1 MVLLGPEDAIRR
13 EVSRTLADGGDQHL
27 ILNVGH
33 GVIQQTPE
41 ESVGLF
47 CQLARES
54 QRARTPV
61 SSFG

>member
-1 MVLLGPEDAIRR
+1 MILLAPEEVIRK

-41 ESVGLF
+41 EAVGLF

-54 QRARTPV
+54 HQARTPV
-61 SSFG
+61 ASFS